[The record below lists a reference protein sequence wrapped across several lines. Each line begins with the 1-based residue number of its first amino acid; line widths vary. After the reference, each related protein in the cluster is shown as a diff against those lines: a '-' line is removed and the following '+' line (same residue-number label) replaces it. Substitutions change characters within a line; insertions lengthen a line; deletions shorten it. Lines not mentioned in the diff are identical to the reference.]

1 VVEREVLQ
9 KGRRALL
16 IAGENHLLRGTRSD
30 GDPAKPVDQAP
41 PNVTEHIEQ
50 RHPGILYVIDLL
62 LVKSDDHSSA
72 SEQIATFAYPSL
84 IPLRGT
90 WLGAETTQT
99 NLGTALPR
107 SAMADATLYLGPLN
121 KLTASRADPSLYL
134 GGAYAQEL
142 QRRGKLLLQWGIQD
156 AHNALHADLA
166 LANAGPHYLDQ
177 PQS

>member
-1 VVEREVLQ
+1 
-9 KGRRALL
+9 
-16 IAGENHLLRGTRSD
+16 
-30 GDPAKPVDQAP
+30 
-41 PNVTEHIEQ
+41 
-50 RHPGILYVIDLL
+50 
-62 LVKSDDHSSA
+62 
-72 SEQIATFAYPSL
+72 
-84 IPLRGT
+84 
-90 WLGAETTQT
+90 
-99 NLGTALPR
+99 
-107 SAMADATLYLGPLN
+107 MADATLYLGPLN